1 MECHPIKKKEIE
13 TETRGMKVE
22 SGFNIVLCKTL
33 E

>member
-22 SGFNIVLCKTL
+22 SGFNNCYVCMF
-33 E
+33 